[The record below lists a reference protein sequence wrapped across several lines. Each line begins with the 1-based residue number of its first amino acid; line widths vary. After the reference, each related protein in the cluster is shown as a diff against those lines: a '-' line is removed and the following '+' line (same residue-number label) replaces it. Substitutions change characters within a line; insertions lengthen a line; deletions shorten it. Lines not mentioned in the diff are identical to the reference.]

1 MAASRVDSEV
11 GEYQLTS
18 ATAAVLSRSSSE
30 ARVVVKSWND
40 YNHRA
45 KCIEEPLGRSKFCDH
60 SSTNSSNGN
69 GISGNHYI
77 QNNKEWSKQKEESE
91 DEIHIANKL
100 DIDEDTNGD
109 KMNNDA
115 SNIVSD
121 RKLITCKENN
131 EKFSDSKNKLEDT
144 CTNSLNNEIK
154 ETRQIFNKCNRTSE
168 NIFDNEY
175 NERQTHVAREIKS
188 ATASTNNCINNPSES
203 AYCSQSNDKTI
214 GSSKCERVRD
224 IENRKNDCDGMEI
237 SSPRSREYPHGDN
250 VIVSAATSSTGA
262 FREAL
267 RGEASRKVVHSSAKD
282 NRVSGKTRRSAS
294 ARNAVRDREKSRD
307 RETDIA
313 ILCADDGKSSGAR
326 KCENCGE
333 SHFSYGRYSRLW
345 KFSNYLS
352 RETAAAASRNAAKI
366 AVNRAT
372 DSTRLAAPIAAA
384 TTTLRRSRSLPRL
397 SIHDSGVACSDHA
410 PAAAASPEQTHAA
423 PRQLVAD
430 LRQLL
435 TLRQHYYPE
444 GGWGWVVLL
453 VGLLVQILS
462 HGAHGAAGI
471 FLQQV
476 EVRFGHHVH
485 LQAGWLGAMST
496 GVALLVSPVTIAF
509 CRRKSTRV
517 TAVLGGLVTALGCL
531 FTSFASQFHQLFF
544 SYGTVVGIGVG
555 MTRDCSTLMVAQYF
569 KRKRELV
576 EIFIVSG
583 SGLGIA
589 IMSAFIKG
597 AITKIGW
604 RLGLQA
610 VTGVVFLTFILGT
623 FYRSASL
630 YHPQRR
636 AILHLKNQ
644 KRKIKD
650 KNKAAEKPAFFDF
663 STLKS
668 KTVRILLVSTG
679 ISAFGINT
687 PIFYLAHQVEEE
699 GLGDTVVLL
708 QAYLGLAWTLGC
720 VAFGLLVVHRS
731 VECRIA
737 RQYLTQAAV
746 FVCGLCIL
754 ALTAVQG
761 NYHGYV
767 MFAWIY
773 GIFCGGYHYSLK
785 MYTYERVRARN
796 FARTWGFVQCSQAIP
811 IAIGVPISGYINVG
825 CGGKAGYYF
834 SSTCVLVGSFT
845 LFFIDLHRR
854 NLSRHKHT
862 RANGTKHTCSS
873 DNCPQR
879 RRLSFN
885 QEHKNEGPHV
895 AAAGAAGATA
905 AALVLGT
912 DIVPAQGEGI
922 DALGTDKPE
931 LTCISEEG
939 IADMDLPDNLLEDFD
954 YIGDC
959 ITSCNKVEN
968 YLMLSEFENNLIA
981 EMPIIMDRRGRR
993 WSLGRSKTSQSN
1005 CGQTSGAQSAINEEE
1020 AKSKWRFTN
1029 VPPNANTRMITVIDE
1044 AST

>member
-1 MAASRVDSEV
+1 M
-11 GEYQLTS
+11 
-18 ATAAVLSRSSSE
+18 
-30 ARVVVKSWND
+30 K
-40 YNHRA
+40 
-45 KCIEEPLGRSKFCDH
+45 
-60 SSTNSSNGN
+60 
-69 GISGNHYI
+69 
-77 QNNKEWSKQKEESE
+77 
-91 DEIHIANKL
+91 
-100 DIDEDTNGD
+100 
-109 KMNNDA
+109 
-115 SNIVSD
+115 
-121 RKLITCKENN
+121 
-131 EKFSDSKNKLEDT
+131 
-144 CTNSLNNEIK
+144 
-154 ETRQIFNKCNRTSE
+154 
-168 NIFDNEY
+168 
-175 NERQTHVAREIKS
+175 
-188 ATASTNNCINNPSES
+188 
-203 AYCSQSNDKTI
+203 
-214 GSSKCERVRD
+214 
-224 IENRKNDCDGMEI
+224 
-237 SSPRSREYPHGDN
+237 
-250 VIVSAATSSTGA
+250 
-262 FREAL
+262 
-267 RGEASRKVVHSSAKD
+267 
-282 NRVSGKTRRSAS
+282 NRVQSP
-294 ARNAVRDREKSRD
+294 VYE
-307 RETDIA
+307 
-313 ILCADDGKSSGAR
+313 
-326 KCENCGE
+326 
-333 SHFSYGRYSRLW
+333 
-345 KFSNYLS
+345 
-352 RETAAAASRNAAKI
+352 
-366 AVNRAT
+366 
-372 DSTRLAAPIAAA
+372 
-384 TTTLRRSRSLPRL
+384 
-397 SIHDSGVACSDHA
+397 DSGVAISGELGEPSFSGECEGIVSLQA
-410 PAAAASPEQTHAA
+410 PKEIEENANPDPRFDMILEFYVRYAAQCTI
-423 PRQLVAD
+423 
-430 LRQLL
+430 
-435 TLRQHYYPE
+435 RQHYYPE
-444 GGWGWVVLL
+444 NCWGWIIVVTG
-453 VGLLVQILS
+453 VMVQIITT
-462 HGAHGAAGI
+462 GIQGAAGAW
-471 FLQQV
+471 LLLDGTKRYRQTLLNV
-476 EVRFGHHVH
+476 
-485 LQAGWLGAMST
+485 GWLGAMST

-589 IMSAFIKG
+589 VMSAFIKG

-650 KNKAAEKPAFFDF
+650 KNKADDRPPFFDF

-699 GLGDTVVLL
+699 GLGDAVVLL

-720 VAFGLLVVHRS
+720 IAFGLLVVHRS

-767 MFAWIY
+767 IFAWIY

-796 FARTWGFVQCSQAIP
+796 FAKTWGFVQCSQAIP

-854 NLSRHKHT
+854 NLSKHKHKV
-862 RANGTKHTCSS
+862 NGTKHTCVS

-879 RRLSFN
+879 RKPSFSQEPENVLVTSFDFYFSRSYSEASALLESDARAGIAGRARNLRHDVQRKISRLRQDRASSEAFPCSASSVESLPSGSGSSTQALVRAGSN
-885 QEHKNEGPHV
+885 HSSISCEDRDAISPTSIGPV
-895 AAAGAAGATA
+895 LCRAR
-905 AALVLGT
+905 ALVDYTPSPYDKDVLKFKVREAIDVLGT
-912 DIVPAQGEGI
+912 N
-922 DALGTDKPE
+922 KPE

-939 IADMDLPDNLLEDFD
+939 IADMDLPDNLLEDLD

-993 WSLGRSKTSQSN
+993 WSLARSKTGQSN
-1005 CGQTSGAQSAINEEE
+1005 CGQTSGVQLTADEEE
-1020 AKSKWRFTN
+1020 VKSKWRFTN
-1029 VPPNANTRMITVIDE
+1029 VPSNANTRMITVIDE
-1044 AST
+1044 ASA

>member
-1 MAASRVDSEV
+1 MTIRRQNKMRHSSSWPDRAPQKVKVRVDPLSRAFTIIPTSRETVYRLEQTAPRSNCLEEVILLDRCAPGGVTSVMIKRRLIDGRPSINKKPANFSENSSDV
-11 GEYQLTS
+11 NNEPKSIKNTS
-18 ATAAVLSRSSSE
+18 QYSMPRSLSLNETAAHQNSVIVLEENIRDQSRCKSVSLVKVNEARTRDTKRSSIPRTTSDSDIRRLLSKNQHEEESKEASAQLKNKSPSLTETNAFDVIVNVANERQHTVSIAQTNNSQTREPDELRKKYQTIVSPISPARYASPPHINVMDYDAYVTSMSFSSKNDLHACPKCTSE
-30 ARVVVKSWND
+30 GVLRSQIDPFRSPSQSKKND
-40 YNHRA
+40 DAVAAMNVRGVRRDNL
-45 KCIEEPLGRSKFCDH
+45 IECEKREAHAEKHRSKNIWH
-60 SSTNSSNGN
+60 ENRLIGL
-69 GISGNHYI
+69 
-77 QNNKEWSKQKEESE
+77 
-91 DEIHIANKL
+91 AR
-100 DIDEDTNGD
+100 NGD
-109 KMNNDA
+109 KGD
-115 SNIVSD
+115 
-121 RKLITCKENN
+121 K
-131 EKFSDSKNKLEDT
+131 KLEQLRNYDL
-144 CTNSLNNEIK
+144 SPARPAVDFRK
-154 ETRQIFNKCNRTSE
+154 E
-168 NIFDNEY
+168 
-175 NERQTHVAREIKS
+175 A
-188 ATASTNNCINNPSES
+188 
-203 AYCSQSNDKTI
+203 
-214 GSSKCERVRD
+214 
-224 IENRKNDCDGMEI
+224 
-237 SSPRSREYPHGDN
+237 
-250 VIVSAATSSTGA
+250 
-262 FREAL
+262 
-267 RGEASRKVVHSSAKD
+267 
-282 NRVSGKTRRSAS
+282 
-294 ARNAVRDREKSRD
+294 
-307 RETDIA
+307 
-313 ILCADDGKSSGAR
+313 
-326 KCENCGE
+326 
-333 SHFSYGRYSRLW
+333 
-345 KFSNYLS
+345 
-352 RETAAAASRNAAKI
+352 
-366 AVNRAT
+366 
-372 DSTRLAAPIAAA
+372 
-384 TTTLRRSRSLPRL
+384 TLRR
-397 SIHDSGVACSDHA
+397 
-410 PAAAASPEQTHAA
+410 
-423 PRQLVAD
+423 
-430 LRQLL
+430 
-435 TLRQHYYPE
+435 HYYPE
-444 GGWGWVVLL
+444 GGWGYVIVTCSVLVHFIG
-453 VGLLVQILS
+453 VGLQL
-462 HGAHGAAGI
+462 AAPGCWHI
-471 FLQQV
+471 TAERKFRHPPL
-476 EVRFGHHVH
+476 HS
-485 LQAGWLGAMST
+485 AGWLGAMST
-496 GVALLVSPVTIAF
+496 GVALLVSPITIAF
-509 CRRKSTRV
+509 CRKKSTRV

-531 FTSFASQFHQLFF
+531 FTSFATQFHQLFF

-589 IMSAFIKG
+589 VMSAFIKG

-650 KNKAAEKPAFFDF
+650 KNKADKPPFFDF

-668 KTVRILLVSTG
+668 KTVRILLISTG

-687 PIFYLAHQVEEE
+687 PIFYLAHQAEEE
-699 GLGDTVVLL
+699 GLGDTVILL
-708 QAYLGLAWTLGC
+708 QTYLGLAWTLGC

-796 FARTWGFVQCSQAIP
+796 FAKTWGFVQCSQAIP

-862 RANGTKHTCSS
+862 KTNGTKHTCSS

-879 RRLSFN
+879 RRMSFS
-885 QEHKNEGPHV
+885 QEPKNEGAHM
-895 AAAGAAGATA
+895 AAAGAAGTTA
-905 AALVLGT
+905 AALVLGA
-912 DIVPAQGEGI
+912 DIAPAQGEGI
-922 DALGTDKPE
+922 DVLGTDKPE

-939 IADMDLPDNLLEDFD
+939 IADMDLPDNLLEEFD

-993 WSLGRSKTSQSN
+993 WSVGRSKTSQSN
-1005 CGQTSGAQSAINEEE
+1005 CGQTSGVQSTTSEEE
-1020 AKSKWRFTN
+1020 VKSKWRFTN
-1029 VPPNANTRMITVIDE
+1029 VPPNANRMITVIDE
-1044 AST
+1044 ASA

>member
-1 MAASRVDSEV
+1 MAGSRVDSNLEMDNKGTLTFPRESNYDDNEKESKRDSFGEV
-11 GEYQLTS
+11 NDKRMAQDDREKVHLS
-18 ATAAVLSRSSSE
+18 NCNDSERIRKVSMVLREGRYEKDEILDCEKSKGDEKILFEADRRSSKFQRQICGLRKQERIVTTATIEDRTINERSINGNDRGKNLDIQDLTE
-30 ARVVVKSWND
+30 CSVKERNLIGRKVE
-40 YNHRA
+40 NHRTF
-45 KCIEEPLGRSKFCDH
+45 KESTRERINVKE
-60 SSTNSSNGN
+60 SS
-69 GISGNHYI
+69 
-77 QNNKEWSKQKEESE
+77 
-91 DEIHIANKL
+91 
-100 DIDEDTNGD
+100 
-109 KMNNDA
+109 M
-115 SNIVSD
+115 
-121 RKLITCKENN
+121 R
-131 EKFSDSKNKLEDT
+131 
-144 CTNSLNNEIK
+144 
-154 ETRQIFNKCNRTSE
+154 
-168 NIFDNEY
+168 
-175 NERQTHVAREIKS
+175 
-188 ATASTNNCINNPSES
+188 
-203 AYCSQSNDKTI
+203 
-214 GSSKCERVRD
+214 
-224 IENRKNDCDGMEI
+224 
-237 SSPRSREYPHGDN
+237 
-250 VIVSAATSSTGA
+250 
-262 FREAL
+262 
-267 RGEASRKVVHSSAKD
+267 
-282 NRVSGKTRRSAS
+282 NRVSSVKRTKSKIDKDIESHPPLFSSTSFSSYSDKERR
-294 ARNAVRDREKSRD
+294 N
-307 RETDIA
+307 I
-313 ILCADDGKSSGAR
+313 R
-326 KCENCGE
+326 KCQNCGE
-333 SHFSYGRYSRLW
+333 QHYTYGRYSYLNKYSTYFEGDLGTYERHETSAKVILTNTAPVRGPDSRL
-345 KFSNYLS
+345 
-352 RETAAAASRNAAKI
+352 ETPVTS
-366 AVNRAT
+366 
-372 DSTRLAAPIAAA
+372 L
-384 TTTLRRSRSLPRL
+384 LYRSRSLPRL
-397 SIHDSGVACSDHA
+397 SVHDSGVGCSA
-410 PAAAASPEQTHAA
+410 NEQTVPGPGQHGTK
-423 PRQLVAD
+423 QLVAD

-435 TLRQHYYPE
+435 TLKQHYYPE
-444 GGWGWVVLL
+444 GGWGWLVIL
-453 VGLLVQILS
+453 VGMLVQILS
-462 HGAHGAAGI
+462 HGTQGAVGI
-471 FLQQV
+471 FIQHV
-476 EVRFGHHVH
+476 ANRFGHHVYFES
-485 LQAGWLGAMST
+485 GWLGAMST

-544 SYGTVVGIGVG
+544 SYGTMVGIGVS

-569 KRKRELV
+569 KRRRELV

-589 IMSAFIKG
+589 VMSAFIKG
-597 AITKIGW
+597 AISKIGW

-650 KNKAAEKPAFFDF
+650 KNKTDDRPAFFDF

-687 PIFYLAHQVEEE
+687 PIFYLAHQAEEE

-720 VAFGLLVVHRS
+720 VAFGLLVVHRN

-767 MFAWIY
+767 MFTWIY

-854 NLSRHKHT
+854 NLSKHKHT
-862 RANGTKHTCSS
+862 RANGSKHLCVLG
-873 DNCPQR
+873 NCPQQR
-879 RRLSFN
+879 RPSFS
-885 QEHKNEGPHV
+885 QEPENDGTHV
-895 AAAGAAGATA
+895 AAAGAAA
-905 AALVLGT
+905 AALVLGAELGPAPG
-912 DIVPAQGEGI
+912 DII
-922 DALGTDKPE
+922 DALGAEKPE

-939 IADMDLPDNLLEDFD
+939 IADMDLPDNLLDDLD

-993 WSLGRSKTSQSN
+993 WSLARSKAGQTTV
-1005 CGQTSGAQSAINEEE
+1005 CGQQTIGTNAVAGNSSIQEEDSNETN
-1020 AKSKWRFTN
+1020 AVKWHLGSQPT
-1029 VPPNANTRMITVIDE
+1029 NANSRTITVIDE

>member
-1 MAASRVDSEV
+1 MTINRQDKMRHSSSWPDRAPQTVKMRVDP
-11 GEYQLTS
+11 
-18 ATAAVLSRSSSE
+18 LSRAFTIIPTSRETVYRLEQTATRSNCLEEVIFLDRCAPGGVASVTIKRRLIDGKAVINKKPANFAENSSE
-30 ARVVVKSWND
+30 ANNEAKSVKAA
-40 YNHRA
+40 HRYFMPRSLSSLETSAVRQNAIIMFEENVFRNQTRCKSDFLVRTDEA
-45 KCIEEPLGRSKFCDH
+45 KKTRDMQKTFAPRITSDMDFQKLFPKDQH
-60 SSTNSSNGN
+60 A
-69 GISGNHYI
+69 
-77 QNNKEWSKQKEESE
+77 QKEPGSASAQLINEFPSVAQTNAFDVITNIA
-91 DEIHIANKL
+91 DERL
-100 DIDEDTNGD
+100 
-109 KMNNDA
+109 
-115 SNIVSD
+115 
-121 RKLITCKENN
+121 R
-131 EKFSDSKNKLEDT
+131 
-144 CTNSLNNEIK
+144 
-154 ETRQIFNKCNRTSE
+154 
-168 NIFDNEY
+168 
-175 NERQTHVAREIKS
+175 
-188 ATASTNNCINNPSES
+188 TASIAQANNSQTQEVDGAGKNCQTTASSASSLSRHTSSPPHINVIDYDDYVTSVS
-203 AYCSQSNDKTI
+203 F
-214 GSSKCERVRD
+214 SSKADHACFKCASEGVLRSRID
-224 IENRKNDCDGMEI
+224 PFRSPSRCRKNDNARGIRRDDSIRREKNGTRGV
-237 SSPRSREYPHGDN
+237 PRVDERQSKDIWHGERL
-250 VIVSAATSSTGA
+250 IGA
-262 FREAL
+262 
-267 RGEASRKVVHSSAKD
+267 
-282 NRVSGKTRRSAS
+282 
-294 ARNAVRDREKSRD
+294 ARNV
-307 RETDIA
+307 
-313 ILCADDGKSSGAR
+313 DGKKPEQQKRNGGSPPAR
-326 KCENCGE
+326 LPLDVRKE
-333 SHFSYGRYSRLW
+333 
-345 KFSNYLS
+345 
-352 RETAAAASRNAAKI
+352 A
-366 AVNRAT
+366 
-372 DSTRLAAPIAAA
+372 
-384 TTTLRRSRSLPRL
+384 TLRR
-397 SIHDSGVACSDHA
+397 
-410 PAAAASPEQTHAA
+410 
-423 PRQLVAD
+423 
-430 LRQLL
+430 
-435 TLRQHYYPE
+435 HYYPE
-444 GGWGWVVLL
+444 GGWGYIIVTCSML
-453 VGLLVQILS
+453 VHFIGLGLQL
-462 HGAHGAAGI
+462 AAPGCW
-471 FLQQV
+471 
-476 EVRFGHHVH
+476 HVSAEQKFRH
-485 LQAGWLGAMST
+485 PPLHSAGWLGAMST
-496 GVALLVSPVTIAF
+496 SVALLVSPVTIAF

-589 IMSAFIKG
+589 VMSAFIKG

-650 KNKAAEKPAFFDF
+650 KNKVDDRPPFFDF
-663 STLKS
+663 STLRS

-687 PIFYLAHQVEEE
+687 PIFYLAHQAEEE

-854 NLSRHKHT
+854 NLSKHKHT
-862 RANGTKHTCSS
+862 RANGTKHICAS
-873 DNCPQR
+873 DSCPQR
-879 RRLSFN
+879 RRPSFS
-885 QEHKNEGPHV
+885 QEPENEGPHV

-905 AALVLGT
+905 AALVLGADLT
-912 DIVPAQGEGI
+912 PAQGEPI
-922 DALGTDKPE
+922 DVLVADKPE

-939 IADMDLPDNLLEDFD
+939 IADMDLPDNLLEELD

-981 EMPIIMDRRGRR
+981 EMPIITDRRGRR
-993 WSLGRSKTSQSN
+993 WSVARSKTSHSN
-1005 CGQTSGAQSAINEEE
+1005 CGQASGMQSTTDE
-1020 AKSKWRFTN
+1020 ANTKPKWRFTN
-1029 VPPNANTRMITVIDE
+1029 VPHNTNTRMITVIDE
-1044 AST
+1044 ASA